1 MISPDKFGDVVT
13 QKLALRQQVREKLDV
28 LAKATQLAGSAQAC
42 ALLRQ
47 QKRWNEARAILFYSP
62 LTNELDISPLLTE
75 ALAAGK
81 TVVLPR
87 FIAEKKLYAAC
98 EIHDL
103 ARDVQPGHF
112 GIQEPAAHCLPIEIY
127 RLDFVLVPGIAFDLH
142 GRRLGR
148 GKGFY
153 DLLLAVVP
161 GTTCGVA
168 FDEQIVREVPVEPH
182 DIRLNC
188 ILTPTR
194 WIEQSTARF

>member
-1 MISPDKFGDVVT
+1 MIPVDRCADVVT
-13 QKLALRQQVREKLDV
+13 QKLALRRQMRETLGTLTQAAQV
-28 LAKATQLAGSAQAC
+28 AASAEAC

-47 QKRWNEARAILFYSP
+47 KTRWNEARAVLFYAP
-62 LTNELDISPLLTE
+62 LTNELNIWPLLTE
-75 ALAAGK
+75 ARAAGK
-81 TVVLPR
+81 TVALPR
-87 FIAEKKLYAAC
+87 FVAEKKLYAAC
-98 EIHDL
+98 EINDP
-103 ARDVQPGHF
+103 ARDLQAGHF
-112 GIQEPAAHCLPIEIY
+112 GVLEPVAHCAPISIS
-127 RLDFVLVPGIAFDLH
+127 RLDFILVPGVAFDLH

-153 DLLLAVVP
+153 DLLLTVVL

-194 WIEQSTARF
+194 WIEQ

>member
-1 MISPDKFGDVVT
+1 MTPGNNLGAVVA
-13 QKLALRQQVREKLDV
+13 QKLALRHQVRQKLEV
-28 LAKATQLAGSAQAC
+28 LPKPTQAAASAQAC

-47 QKRWNEARAILFYSP
+47 QKLWNEARAILFYSP

-81 TVVLPR
+81 TIALPR

-98 EIHDL
+98 EIHDP
-103 ARDVQPGHF
+103 ARDLEAGHF
-112 GIQEPAAHCLPIEIY
+112 GIQEPVAHCAPIAIY
-127 RLDFVLVPGIAFDLH
+127 RLDFILVPGVAFDLH

-153 DLLLAVVP
+153 DVLLTVVR

-194 WIEQSTARF
+194 WIEQ